1 MSIALLMR
9 RKKIIEGLKRAGAVS
24 PETAIEF
31 EKIGLIFPETFESY
45 TERLVSNGIIKRTD
59 NGRYYL

>member
-24 PETAIEF
+24 PETAIELWNH
-31 EKIGLIFPETFESY
+31 KK
-45 TERLVSNGIIKRTD
+45 N
-59 NGRYYL
+59 

>member
-9 RKKIIEGLKRAGAVS
+9 RKKIIEGLERAGAVS

-31 EKIGLIFPETFESY
+31 EEIGLIFPETFKSY
-45 TERLVSNGIIKRTD
+45 TERLVFKGIIKRTD